1 MFLKMLPIPVDIWSV
16 DECASNPCIEGV
28 CADGLDTYSCDCN
41 PGHTGS
47 NCETGRLVKAS

>member
-1 MFLKMLPIPVDIWSV
+1 MLPIPVDIWSV